1 MSFRN
6 KLIKKIDL
14 EYDEVF
20 SNDWEI
26 SNQGYEDY
34 QRIREKILE
43 KINWVNKEKKVI
55 YHVFLAFFVYFVLFL
70 IIFCGFLELSSTG
83 FVLSFLFAWQKGI
96 NRDIDRS
103 SASDQYTAV
112 LLRWLERVDSDF
124 IEKLHAEHVK
134 IKEEVTHFK
143 KSTKTD

>member
-34 QRIREKILE
+34 QRIREK
-43 KINWVNKEKKVI
+43 N
-55 YHVFLAFFVYFVLFL
+55 
-70 IIFCGFLELSSTG
+70 T
-83 FVLSFLFAWQKGI
+83 
-96 NRDIDRS
+96 
-103 SASDQYTAV
+103 
-112 LLRWLERVDSDF
+112 
-124 IEKLHAEHVK
+124 
-134 IKEEVTHFK
+134 
-143 KSTKTD
+143 